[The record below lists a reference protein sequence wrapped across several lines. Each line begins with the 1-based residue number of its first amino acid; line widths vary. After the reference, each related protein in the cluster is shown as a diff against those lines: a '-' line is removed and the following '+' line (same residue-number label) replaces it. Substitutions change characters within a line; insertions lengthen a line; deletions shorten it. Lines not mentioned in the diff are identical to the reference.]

1 MPFSRNSSMVVS
13 LRANIYFALLM
24 SLWLGGCTSPSPKS
38 SVAEH
43 ILAPRE
49 QAAARSMDS
58 DIPEPVLLS
67 SNLPRPRPSARAET
81 FSVVVNN
88 VSVQELLFALAR
100 DAGLNVD
107 IHQGIRGSVTLNAI
121 DQTLPQLLNRIGKQ
135 VDLRWELDGPNL
147 VVQPDVPFLKIYRID
162 YANLERLTTGQIGVA
177 TQITTP
183 GGTGSGGGG
192 GSSGSNV
199 SNANIR
205 TTSSNKFWETLLE
218 NIRDILRETDK
229 VLPTGIAGTQSPNRA
244 NGSTEQTPTPAANIL
259 ASQPTSNSAAAPT
272 PQPSTTFREA
282 ASVISNPES
291 GVMTI
296 RASSRQHER
305 IQEFID
311 QVVNSARKQVLIEAT
326 IMEVELNNN
335 YQQGIN
341 WQSLGLGMFQGNSAP
356 NSTTPSGVS
365 SSVFTLSGTSR
376 NLGNLSLVVRLL
388 ESFGTV
394 RVLSSPKISVLNNQS
409 AILKVVNNLVYFTI
423 RAETTSTAN
432 VATTS
437 YTTTPNIVAV
447 GFVMNVTPQI
457 GDNDTVLLNVK
468 PTISRVSGY
477 VNDPNPVLANP
488 CGTGVAN
495 CGVAAIKSAIPQV
508 QTREMESII
517 KVNSGQIAVMGGLIQ
532 DANSDVEDGVPG
544 LNRIPFFGELFTQRN
559 RSRSKTELII
569 FMRPVVINDPSIDGD
584 FRSMR
589 SLLPNENFL
598 GRGNPGKT
606 SSGMTQ

>member
-1 MPFSRNSSMVVS
+1 MPFSCNPSMIGF
-13 LRANIYFALLM
+13 LQAKIFIALLI
-24 SLWLGGCTSPSPKS
+24 SLFLGGCTAQPPKS
-38 SVAEH
+38 SAAEH
-43 ILAPRE
+43 ILAPSVPTPTPSN
-49 QAAARSMDS
+49 AA
-58 DIPEPVLLS
+58 DIPEPVQLS

-81 FSVVVNN
+81 YSVVVNN
-88 VSVQELLFALAR
+88 VAVQELLFALAR

-107 IHQGIRGSVTLNAI
+107 IHPGIRGAVTLNAI

-147 VVQPDVPFLKIYRID
+147 VVQPDIPFLKIYRID
-162 YANLERLTTGQIGVA
+162 YANIERLTTGQIGVA

-229 VLPTGIAGTQSPNRA
+229 VLPTGMLGTQNPNRTNA
-244 NGSTEQTPTPAANIL
+244 ATEQTTVTAANIPGTQ
-259 ASQPTSNSAAAPT
+259 ATPNGAVMPT
-272 PQPSTTFREA
+272 PLPSTSFREA

-341 WQSLGLGMFQGNSAP
+341 WQSLGLGMFQGNSSP

-365 SSVFTLSGTSR
+365 SSVFTLSGTTQ
-376 NLGNLSLVVRLL
+376 NLGNLSLVVKLL

-457 GDNDTVLLNVK
+457 GENDTVLLNVK
-468 PTISRVSGY
+468 PTISRVSSY

-488 CGTGVAN
+488 CGNGVAN
-495 CGVAAIKSAIPQV
+495 CSVPAIKSAIPQV

-544 LNRIPFFGELFTQRN
+544 MNRIPFFGELFTQRN

-569 FMRPVVINDPSIDGD
+569 FMRPVVVNDPSIDGD

-589 SLLPNENFL
+589 SLLPDENFL

-606 SSGMTQ
+606 SSGVPQ